1 MVAVDISYANLLF
14 FLIGFFTC
22 ACLVVVL
29 AVAFV
34 VFPHLTE
41 AKRFFN
47 FYLKVKDKEKR

>member
-1 MVAVDISYANLLF
+1 MVSIELSSTNLLF

-22 ACLVVVL
+22 ACLMVVL

-47 FYLKVKDKEKR
+47 FYLKVKDKERR